1 MAEDDPQRATVAL
14 LRPLRHRDFRLL
26 WFGASASLLG
36 DGVYLVALAWQALA
50 LRHGPGGLAVLGV
63 CATVPQL
70 LCVVFGGVVSD
81 RYDRRLV
88 LLTADVVRTVAVG
101 AVAVIGLTGQ
111 LRLWQLAGLSIVY
124 GAGAGFAAPA
134 FDAIIPGLVDD
145 EVLEEANALD
155 QFLRPM
161 MLRLA
166 GPALGGLLVAAAGA
180 AGAFLLD
187 AATFALSA
195 VCLLLMRSRVADP
208 DVAAGSLLGEA
219 REGLRFVRSRVWL
232 WGTFSAAAITY
243 LLFIG
248 PTEVLLPY
256 LVRSDFHG
264 SARVLGTVLAAGGVG
279 AVAAA
284 VLVAQT
290 GLPRRQF
297 TFMYLT
303 WTVATVA
310 VACYGL
316 ATRNWELA
324 LASLI
329 INGFEAAGTVAWA
342 TTKQRLIPGSLLGRV
357 SSLDWCISI
366 ALLPLSYA
374 VTAPVAA
381 VLGARATLVAAGS
394 LGGAVTFGALFL
406 PRMREPDGFLREVP
420 AAEPVAPDAAGAAE
434 PSAPAL
440 PRQRDHHEDRHADHD
455 VDHHDEQREAGE
467 AAWEARSG

>member
-1 MAEDDPQRATVAL
+1 MPDVPAESPAGGRLAL

-26 WFGASASLLG
+26 WIGASASLLG

-50 LRHGPGGLAVLGV
+50 LRRGPGGLALLGV
-63 CATVPQL
+63 CATLPQL
-70 LCVVFGGVVSD
+70 LCVVFGGVISD
-81 RYDRRLV
+81 RYDRRRV
-88 LLTADVVRTVAVG
+88 LLVADVARAVAVG
-101 AVAVIGLTGQ
+101 AVAMIGLAGQ
-111 LRLWQLAGLSIVY
+111 LRLWHLAVLSVVY

-145 EVLEEANALD
+145 DVLEEANALD

-166 GPALGGLLVAAAGA
+166 GPAAGGLLVAVAGA
-180 AGAFLLD
+180 AGAFLID

-195 VCLLLMRSRVADP
+195 LCLLLMRSRAPSRRTSQDGG
-208 DVAAGSLLGEA
+208 AGGLLSEA
-219 REGLRFVRSRVWL
+219 REGLRFVRSRIWL
-232 WGTFSAAAITY
+232 WGTFSSAAIAY

-256 LVRSDFHG
+256 LIRTELHA
-264 SARVLGTVLAAGGVG
+264 SARVLGIVLAAGGVG

-284 VLVAQT
+284 LLVAQT

-303 WTVATVA
+303 WAVATFA

-316 ATRNWELA
+316 ATSSWQLA
-324 LASLI
+324 VACLV

-342 TTKQRLIPGSLLGRV
+342 TTKQRLIPETLLGRV
-357 SSLDWCISI
+357 SSLDWCVSI
-366 ALLPLSYA
+366 ALLPMSYA

-381 VLGARATLVAAGS
+381 ALGARATMIGAGV
-394 LGGAVTFGALFL
+394 LGGVVTLGAMFL
-406 PRMREPDGFLREVP
+406 PRMREPDGFARPVESDPGEELK
-420 AAEPVAPDAAGAAE
+420 AA
-434 PSAPAL
+434 
-440 PRQRDHHEDRHADHD
+440 
-455 VDHHDEQREAGE
+455 
-467 AAWEARSG
+467 

>member
-1 MAEDDPQRATVAL
+1 MPDSMADSMSESTAGHRLAL

-50 LRHGPGGLAVLGV
+50 IRRGPGGLALLGV
-63 CATVPQL
+63 CATLPQL
-70 LCVVFGGVVSD
+70 LCVVFGGVISD
-81 RYDRRLV
+81 RYDRRRV
-88 LLTADVVRTVAVG
+88 LLVADVARAVAVG
-101 AVAVIGLTGQ
+101 AVAVIGLAGQ
-111 LRLWQLAGLSIVY
+111 LRLWQLAVLSVVY

-166 GPALGGLLVAAAGA
+166 GPAVGGLLVAAVGA

-195 VCLLLMRSRVADP
+195 VCLLLMRSRAQAGEPGD
-208 DVAAGSLLGEA
+208 GSLLGEA
-219 REGLRFVRSRVWL
+219 REGLRFVRSRIWL
-232 WGTFSAAAITY
+232 WGTFSSAAIAY

-256 LVRSDFHG
+256 LIRTELHS
-264 SARVLGTVLAAGGVG
+264 SARVLGTVLAAGGLG

-284 VLVAQT
+284 LLVAQA

-303 WTVATVA
+303 WTVATFA

-316 ATRNWELA
+316 ATSSWQLA
-324 LASLI
+324 LTCLL

-342 TTKQRLIPGSLLGRV
+342 TTKQRLIPRSLLGRV

-381 VLGARATLVAAGS
+381 VLGARATMIGAGV
-394 LGGAVTFGALFL
+394 LGGVVTLGAMFL
-406 PRMREPDGFLREVP
+406 PQMREPDGFLQLTAHRPEEERK
-420 AAEPVAPDAAGAAE
+420 AA
-434 PSAPAL
+434 
-440 PRQRDHHEDRHADHD
+440 
-455 VDHHDEQREAGE
+455 
-467 AAWEARSG
+467 

>member
-1 MAEDDPQRATVAL
+1 MTEPAPESAEGSAGSGRSTARGGLAL

-26 WFGASASLLG
+26 WIGASASLLG
-36 DGVYLVALAWQALA
+36 DGVFLVALAWQALA
-50 LRHGPGGLAVLGV
+50 LRRGPGGLALLGV
-63 CATVPQL
+63 CATLPQL
-70 LCVVFGGVVSD
+70 LCVVFGGVISD
-81 RYDRRLV
+81 RYDRRRV
-88 LLTADVVRTVAVG
+88 LLVADVARTVAVG
-101 AVAVIGLTGQ
+101 AVAVIGLAGQ
-111 LRLWQLAGLSIVY
+111 LRLWQLAVLSIVY

-145 EVLEEANALD
+145 DVLEEANALD

-166 GPALGGLLVAAAGA
+166 GPAAGGLLVAVAGA

-195 VCLLLMRSRVADP
+195 VCLLLMRSRAP
-208 DVAAGSLLGEA
+208 SGNAGGGSLLSEA

-232 WGTFSAAAITY
+232 WGTFSSAAIAY

-256 LVRSDFHG
+256 LIRTELHS
-264 SARVLGTVLAAGGVG
+264 SARVLGMVLAAGGVG

-284 VLVAQT
+284 LLVAQT

-303 WTVATVA
+303 WTVATFA

-316 ATRNWELA
+316 ATRSWQLA
-324 LASLI
+324 VTCLLI
-329 INGFEAAGTVAWA
+329 NAFEAAGTVAWA
-342 TTKQRLIPGSLLGRV
+342 TTKQRLIPETLLGRV

-366 ALLPLSYA
+366 ALLPVSYA

-381 VLGARATLVAAGS
+381 ALGARATMIGAGV
-394 LGGAVTFGALFL
+394 LGGVVTLGAMFL
-406 PRMREPDGFLREVP
+406 PRMREPDGFGR
-420 AAEPVAPDAAGAAE
+420 AAEQAA
-434 PSAPAL
+434 
-440 PRQRDHHEDRHADHD
+440 AD
-455 VDHHDEQREAGE
+455 EEREA
-467 AAWEARSG
+467 A